1 MYIARFSNVVFRI
14 RFDMCCFDVILL
26 AVAQLVAIE
35 VAGSDLFK
43 DLRPFS
49 PTQVT
54 VAWNVRV
61 EALKRNHFRRAP
73 PHFLLAHAEMPE
85 SFMCV
90 TSYVKMFIPLV

>member
-1 MYIARFSNVVFRI
+1 
-14 RFDMCCFDVILL
+14 MCCFDVILL

-54 VAWNVRV
+54 VAWNVGV
-61 EALKRNHFRRAP
+61 EALKRNHFRHAP
-73 PHFLLAHAEMPE
+73 PHFLLAHTEMPE
-85 SFMCV
+85 NACDIMPSATYLLM
-90 TSYVKMFIPLV
+90 